1 MKLFNNSPLISILA
15 LDSQAY
21 PLHPKT
27 LYSLFTQST
36 DAWELFLIADGLS
49 DPIEEITRRTND
61 QRITIFSGD
70 TSHLFELWNTALQQA
85 SGDLISYLSSGIVY
99 YPTHLQTLQKSLMDN
114 EKLMLASA
122 GMDLHPGTIMHRN
135 TQTIFL
141 DYTKE
146 DPFKEYWHQLH
157 ATGSF
162 GQLRG
167 KTWEFNNEATK
178 KSSTKATPLQQL

>member
-1 MKLFNNSPLISILA
+1 MKLFNDSELISIVA
-15 LDSQAY
+15 LDSQEF

-49 DPIEEITRRTND
+49 DPIEEITRRTKD

-85 SGDLISYLSSGIVY
+85 SGEYISYLSSGIVY
-99 YPTHLQTLQKSLMDN
+99 YPTHLQTLQKTLVEN
-114 EKLMLASA
+114 EKLTLASA
-122 GMDLHPGTIMHRN
+122 GIDLHPGTIMHRN
-135 TQTIFL
+135 TQTVFL
-141 DYTKE
+141 DPTKE

-162 GQLRG
+162 GQLRS
-167 KTWEFNNEATK
+167 KTWEFDSDIK
-178 KSSTKATPLQQL
+178 KSPSSKQAPIVQL